1 MNDNE
6 LNSLAETW
14 IAFTLAP
21 QKSSERNDLFW
32 VFDQVWELTYESP
45 QDLWLLIVK
54 ILSLNNSDPIL
65 MNLSAGPLEDL
76 LSKHGDSFINRI
88 ELEAKENPKFAS
100 LLGGV
105 WQNSMTDEIWMR
117 VQHVCNRKGWD
128 CISK

>member
-6 LNSLAETW
+6 LNSLAESW

-32 VFDQVWELTYESP
+32 VFDRVWELTYESP
-45 QDLWLLIVK
+45 EDLWLLILK
-54 ILSLNNSDPIL
+54 ILSFNNSDPIL

-76 LSKHGDSFINRI
+76 LSKHGDSFIYRI
-88 ELEAKENPKFAS
+88 ELEAKGNPEFAS

-105 WQNSMTDEIWMR
+105 WQNSMTDENWMR
-117 VQHVCNRKGWD
+117 VQQVWNRKGWD
-128 CISK
+128 GISK